1 MVFNVNVGF
10 SNLTN
15 PKAEDDQGKH
25 YALFIGDTA
34 VVGEVC
40 VVLVAVVYV

>member
-10 SNLTN
+10 SGLAN

-25 YALFIGDTA
+25 YALFIGDTV
-34 VVGEVC
+34 VVGEVRHG
-40 VVLVAVVYV
+40 LLFS